1 MTLSEFLRIVAAD
14 PILVDDFRA
23 DPDAVLERS
32 GVDRTLW
39 PLLKGRDD
47 VALLLEVRKEQKG
60 RGT

>member
-32 GVDRTLW
+32 GVDRALW

-60 RGT
+60 RGA